1 MFHVST
7 VLFYFPTCLSTL
19 FRSRRHTTFTRKET
33 KPCKTQAAGEQ
44 ITFILHIYDR
54 RIHFYWYLPC
64 FNVFFSHRST
74 ENWLLS
80 AICHIAIF
88 GKSVWQYLK
97 NEVSWS
103 LFSLFMPSTRLL
115 TWIFHSPFSQKH
127 WELISCDIPHLPYSA
142 NPYFKTKQWG
152 NRLTFS
158 LWNVSWTSLLT
169 VYPCFMTV
177 FTIFSVPITESFGK
191 CLPCSKKFFH
201 PFTQK
206 TRKKRKGGVLG
217 EP

>member
-1 MFHVST
+1 MSLLSYSIFQPISPLFFDLAGILHLHERKRNPAKLKQQVSKSPS
-7 VLFYFPTCLSTL
+7 YF
-19 FRSRRHTTFTRKET
+19 TFTIVE
-33 KPCKTQAAGEQ
+33 
-44 ITFILHIYDR
+44 FIFIGISL
-54 RIHFYWYLPC
+54 
-64 FNVFFSHRST
+64 VSMFFSSHRST